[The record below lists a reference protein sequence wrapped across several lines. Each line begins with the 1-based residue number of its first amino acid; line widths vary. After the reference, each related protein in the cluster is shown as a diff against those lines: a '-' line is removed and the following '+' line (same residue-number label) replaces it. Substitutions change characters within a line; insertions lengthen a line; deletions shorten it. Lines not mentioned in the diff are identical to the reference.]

1 MVWEEIKRGVIVLVG
16 SLLNALSL
24 NLFLIE
30 ANVYASGFTGMAQLL
45 SSIFNDFIGIGI
57 STGILLFLLN
67 VPVLLIGWF
76 KLGKGFAVYSI
87 FSVVLTTLFLEILP
101 VISLSDDI
109 MLNAVFG
116 GVLAGIAVGI
126 TLKHGASTGGM
137 DIVAMLLSKIND
149 KPIGNYILILNGVII
164 AVAGLLYEPENA
176 LYTML
181 ALYVTTR
188 LIDAI
193 HTRHSKVTA
202 MIITRK
208 PVELQKAIHEKLV
221 RGITILPARGAYTK
235 TDKNMLYLVLTNYE
249 LYDLERIIH
258 EVDPKA
264 FTNIVQTANV
274 YGLFRK
280 D

>member
-1 MVWEEIKRGVIVLVG
+1 
-16 SLLNALSL
+16 
-24 NLFLIE
+24 
-30 ANVYASGFTGMAQLL
+30 
-45 SSIFNDFIGIGI
+45 
-57 STGILLFLLN
+57 
-67 VPVLLIGWF
+67 VLLIGWF

-188 LIDAI
+188 LI
-193 HTRHSKVTA
+193 
-202 MIITRK
+202 
-208 PVELQKAIHEKLV
+208 
-221 RGITILPARGAYTK
+221 
-235 TDKNMLYLVLTNYE
+235 
-249 LYDLERIIH
+249 
-258 EVDPKA
+258 
-264 FTNIVQTANV
+264 
-274 YGLFRK
+274 
-280 D
+280 